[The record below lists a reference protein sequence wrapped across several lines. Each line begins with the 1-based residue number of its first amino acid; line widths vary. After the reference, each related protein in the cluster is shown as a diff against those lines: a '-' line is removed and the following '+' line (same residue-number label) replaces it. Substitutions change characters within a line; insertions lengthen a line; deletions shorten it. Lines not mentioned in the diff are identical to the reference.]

1 MRTRIDVVNE
11 YSDEYWMRQAL
22 SLAQRAQ
29 EEGEVPVGALLVLD
43 NQVIGEGWNR
53 PIGRHDPTAHA
64 EIMALRQGGAV
75 LQNYRLLNATLYVTL
90 EPCVMC
96 AGAMVH
102 SRIRRLVYGAAD
114 EKTGAVGSLVDILR
128 HPGMNHQVEIVS
140 GVLAEECAATLSN
153 FFRMRR
159 EQKKALKLALR
170 AGKDPQ

>member
-1 MRTRIDVVNE
+1 MTE
-11 YSDEYWMRQAL
+11 YNDEYWMRQAL
-22 SLAQRAQ
+22 RLALRAQ

-114 EKTGAVGSLVDILR
+114 VKTGTAGSLVDILR
-128 HPGMNHQVEIVS
+128 HPGMNHQVEILS
-140 GVLAEECAATLSN
+140 GVLAEECAVTLSN

-159 EQKKALKLALR
+159 EQQKALKQAQR
-170 AGKDPQ
+170 AQADKDPE

>member
-1 MRTRIDVVNE
+1 MVNE

-128 HPGMNHQVEIVS
+128 HPGMNHQVEIVT

-159 EQKKALKLALR
+159 EQKKALKLAQR